1 MANDSKKNPTKKASS
16 SNKNTNAKATQT
28 TKSKTKR
35 MTKAE
40 KEKIQAELEADDRRR
55 RRIRSIIISG
65 IAILIFCLFII
76 RGDMFWTTIHSF
88 IWGLFGICGIFIPIV
103 IIYIAYQSGKTAL
116 PYRMKLRFF
125 IAISIA
131 VLFTT
136 AVYLFSHGNVE
147 KNVFFAMGD
156 AYTEGMN
163 YRGGGLLSS
172 LLGAPIM
179 AFLGATGSRII
190 IAVLLFIDIMIASGA
205 TIIGFVDFFKKPVE
219 KVSSKVS
226 SKVSEKKQEI
236 SKQRAVRQEYQ
247 QAQKQEKH
255 SFYIYGRRADESK
268 KNHID
273 IPLGNDS
280 GKPNMLPD
288 DFISEQYIPKRSN
301 NFNANDYDTPPITS
315 QKRKKRKKSNPN
327 IENQNNSEPIIYEPT
342 QKEVYNTTSE
352 PTTDENYES
361 GSFEELDGILSE
373 NDNKTIADALK
384 QIEKKK
390 GKKRTD
396 EEAISFDIQNDSSE
410 YLSND
415 SVYLKPPITLL
426 KPTPFTNEGDIATEL
441 NQNGSMLIETLASF
455 GVKASIVN
463 ICRGPAVTRYE
474 LQPAAGVKI
483 SKITNL
489 ADDIAMNLAAVGVR
503 IEAPIPGK
511 AAVGVEVANKV
522 VSVVKMRE
530 LIESPEFNNAK
541 SKLTV
546 VLGRDIEGN
555 ITIAD
560 LAKMPHLLIAGS
572 TGSGKSVCI
581 NSMLISLIYKST
593 PDEVK
598 LLMIDPKV
606 VELGVYNGIPHLLVP
621 VVTDPRKAAGAL
633 NWAVNHMLE
642 RYKLFAENNVRDIRG
657 YNALVER
664 TNAEIDKEETQI
676 SDDENSDEFEMPQTP
691 EERQIMDAAI
701 SETENSGKTPKKEKL
716 KKLEQIVIIID
727 ELADLMMAAPN
738 DVENAICRLAQMAR
752 AAGMHLVIAT
762 QRPSVDVITGI
773 IKANIPSR
781 IAFAVKSQID
791 SRTILDSGGADKLL
805 GRGDMLFAPIGASKP
820 KRVQGC
826 FVDDE
831 EVEKVVEFIKN
842 NRACEYDESIAQE
855 IENNAIIENNNTKPI
870 SNEDSD
876 QDPMLE
882 EAIKCV
888 VEAGQASTS
897 LLQRRL
903 RLGYARAGRLIDEME
918 TMGIVGPHEGSKP
931 RQVLLT
937 QQQYME
943 RQMNKPDEN

>member
-1 MANDSKKNPTKKASS
+1 MANDSKKTSSKKASTDKKS
-16 SNKNTNAKATQT
+16 TTQ
-28 TKSKTKR
+28 KSKR

-40 KEKIQAELEADDRRR
+40 KERIQAELEAAERKR
-55 RRIRSIIISG
+55 RRISSIIMFG
-65 IAILIFCLFII
+65 IAIIMFFLFII
-76 RGDMFWTTIHSF
+76 RGDKFWFIMHSF
-88 IWGLFGICGIFIPIV
+88 IWGLFGFCGILVPILLT
-103 IIYIAYQSGKTAL
+103 YIAYQKAKTNL
-116 PYRMKLRFF
+116 PYRIGLRFF
-125 IAISIA
+125 IAICIV

-136 AVYLFSHGNVE
+136 AVYLFSHGEIEGNI
-147 KNVFFAMGD
+147 FAAMGK
-156 AYTEGMN
+156 AYMEGMESYN
-163 YRGGGLLSS
+163 GGGLFSAILGAPLMA
-172 LLGAPIM
+172 LLGA
-179 AFLGATGSRII
+179 AGSRIVI
-190 IAVLLFIDIMIASGA
+190 SVLLFIAIMIASGA
-205 TIIGFVDFFKKPVE
+205 TIIGFIDFFKKPVE

-226 SKVSEKKQEI
+226 EKTHEI
-236 SKQRAVRQEYQ
+236 SRQRAERHEYQ
-247 QAQKQEKH
+247 QAQKQETH
-255 SFYIYGRRADESK
+255 SFYIYGRKADESRK
-268 KNHID
+268 HYID
-273 IPLGNDS
+273 IPLDS
-280 GKPNMLPD
+280 DSSKPTMLPD
-288 DFISEQYIPKRSN
+288 DFISEQYIPKDSN
-301 NFNANDYDTPPITS
+301 NLNSNSFDSPHIS
-315 QKRKKRKKSNPN
+315 RKRKKRKKNDIDTN
-327 IENQNNSEPIIYEPT
+327 NQSEIISYEPSHNEDVAE
-342 QKEVYNTTSE
+342 QI
-352 PTTDENYES
+352 TDEDYES
-361 GSFEELDGILSE
+361 GSFEELNGILSE
-373 NDNKTIADALK
+373 KDNKTIADALK
-384 QIEKKK
+384 QIEQKKSKKK
-390 GKKRTD
+390 SD
-396 EEAISFDIQNDSSE
+396 EQPINFDIQTDSS
-410 YLSND
+410 YLQDNESI
-415 SVYLKPPITLL
+415 YLKPPITLL
-426 KPTPFTNEGDIATEL
+426 KPTSYMNEGDIATEL

-474 LQPAAGVKI
+474 LQPASGVKI

-522 VSVVKMRE
+522 ISVVKMRE

-555 ITIAD
+555 ITLAD

-657 YNALVER
+657 YNSLVEK
-664 TNAEIDKEETQI
+664 TNAEIDAEEALQA
-676 SDDENSDEFEMPQTP
+676 DDENIDEFEMPQTP

-701 SETENSGKTPKKEKL
+701 SETENSTKPPRKEKL

-805 GRGDMLFAPIGASKP
+805 GKGDMLFAPIGASKP

-842 NRACEYDESIAQE
+842 NRACEYDENIAQE
-855 IENNAIIENNNTKPI
+855 IENNTIAESNNPKTAAL
-870 SNEDSD
+870 NEDSD

-882 EAIKCV
+882 EAIKCI

-931 RQVLLT
+931 RQVLIT

-943 RQMNKPDEN
+943 RQMNQPDKS

>member
-1 MANDSKKNPTKKASS
+1 MASDSKKTSSKNASADKKTTTTKKS
-16 SNKNTNAKATQT
+16 
-28 TKSKTKR
+28 TKSTKPKAKR

-40 KEKIQAELEADDRRR
+40 QEKIKAELEAAERKR
-55 RRIRSIIISG
+55 RRINSIIMFG
-65 IAILIFCLFII
+65 IALLLFFLFII
-76 RGDMFWTTIHSF
+76 RGDKFWLIMHSF
-88 IWGLFGICGIFIPIV
+88 VWGLFGFCGILVPILLT
-103 IIYIAYQSGKTAL
+103 YIAYQKAKTNL
-116 PYRMKLRFF
+116 PYRIGLRFF
-125 IAISIA
+125 IAICIA

-136 AVYLFSHGNVE
+136 AVYLFSHGEVDG
-147 KNVFFAMGD
+147 NVFQAMGK
-156 AYTEGMN
+156 AYTDGMN
-163 YRGGGLLSS
+163 SYNGGGLFSAILGAPLMA
-172 LLGAPIM
+172 LLGA
-179 AFLGATGSRII
+179 AGSRILI
-190 IAVLLFIDIMIASGA
+190 SVLLFIAIMIASGA
-205 TIIGFVDFFKKPVE
+205 TIIGFIDFFKKPVE

-226 SKVSEKKQEI
+226 EKKDEF
-236 SKQRAVRQEYQ
+236 SRQRAERQEYQ
-247 QAQKQEKH
+247 QAQKQEQH
-255 SFYIYGRRADESK
+255 SFYIYGRKAEESK
-268 KNHID
+268 KSHID
-273 IPLGNDS
+273 IPLDS
-280 GKPNMLPD
+280 NSSKPTMLPD
-288 DFISEQYIPKRSN
+288 DFISEHYVPKSSN
-301 NFNANDYDTPPITS
+301 NFNPNDYDTPPVS
-315 QKRKKRKKSNPN
+315 KKRKKRKKAD
-327 IENQNNSEPIIYEPT
+327 IEVNEQQEIPIYEPNHT
-342 QKEVYNTTSE
+342 EDLNEQDNS
-352 PTTDENYES
+352 ENYES
-361 GSFEELDGILSE
+361 GSFEELNGILSE

-384 QIEKKK
+384 QIEQKKSR
-390 GKKRTD
+390 KKSD
-396 EEAISFDIQNDSSE
+396 EQPISLDIQNNFDFSD
-410 YLSND
+410 ND
-415 SVYLKPPITLL
+415 SIYLKPPVTLL
-426 KPTPFTNEGDIATEL
+426 KPTPYMNEGDIAAEL

-489 ADDIAMNLAAVGVR
+489 SDDIAMNLAAVGVR

-522 VSVVKMRE
+522 ISVVKMRE

-555 ITIAD
+555 ITLAD

-657 YNALVER
+657 YNALVEK
-664 TNAEIDKEETQI
+664 TNAQIDEEEAQLT
-676 SDDENSDEFEMPQTP
+676 DEEKSDEFEMPQTP

-701 SETENSGKTPKKEKL
+701 SETENSEKPVKKEKL

-805 GRGDMLFAPIGASKP
+805 GKGDMLFAPIGASKP

-842 NRACEYDESIAQE
+842 NRAVEYDENIAQE
-855 IENNAIIENNNTKPI
+855 IENNAIIENSSPKTAA
-870 SNEDSD
+870 SEDSD

-918 TMGIVGPHEGSKP
+918 TLGIVGPHEGSKP
-931 RQVLLT
+931 RQVLIT

-943 RQMNKPDEN
+943 RQMNQSD